1 MLLCRAHKLLDQ
13 YLAISDSNAHG
24 TIRGNFEPQSPGK
37 TTVSTLPWARWLTV
51 AAPHLNCIDRVSF
64 VHFAQLQSRGNFRP
78 EATSDPRLQTRGAE
92 ESAQSAAGSDTVCA
106 AEQMARQLVEQ
117 TVWQTAEQTAAAGP
131 AEHHSKRGQLPFIA
145 IVRPLPSCVHCDG
158 GQMPFIGIVCSLQSL
173 GRLHAYRDAYRDA

>member
-64 VHFAQLQSRGNFRP
+64 VHFAQLQSRGNFRA
-78 EATSDPRLQTRGAE
+78 EATSDPRQLQTRGFRRE
-92 ESAQSAAGSDTVCA
+92 GLRNLRNLLRDQTPC
-106 AEQMARQLVEQ
+106 ARQ
-117 TVWQTAEQTAAAGP
+117 
-131 AEHHSKRGQLPFIA
+131 SKWHG
-145 IVRPLPSCVHCDG
+145 SW
-158 GQMPFIGIVCSLQSL
+158 
-173 GRLHAYRDAYRDA
+173 